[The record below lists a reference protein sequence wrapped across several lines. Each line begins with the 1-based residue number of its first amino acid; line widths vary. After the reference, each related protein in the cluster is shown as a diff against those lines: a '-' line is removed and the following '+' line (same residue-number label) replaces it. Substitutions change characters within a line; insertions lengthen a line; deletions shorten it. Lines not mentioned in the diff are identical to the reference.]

1 MSLDDQLSV
10 SIDDPSIKRSTLAI
24 LRNQSHNGAFVA
36 SPDFAEYQF
45 CWLRDGSFSA
55 YALDQVGEHEASDRY
70 HRWVNGA
77 IERISEIIDTVIEMR
92 FRGEALDPAHM
103 PPARFALDGSSVI
116 DDWPNFQIDGYG
128 TWLWSLGQHLTLSG
142 NPTLPDELHAS
153 VARAARYL
161 ATFALNPCYDVWE
174 ESGTALHSSTLACV
188 YGGLVTAAGLLHDD
202 ELLRTADVVRT
213 RLETDAARLSLYA
226 KSSENES
233 VDSSS
238 LWLHAPF
245 HVVDANDPFF
255 IETVKVIVEMLTFE
269 GGLRRYA
276 DDTYFGSGSWPVLTA
291 SLGWHYT
298 EIGDLEGAKLCRD
311 WVASHFDDVGHLGE
325 QFGGERR
332 DRVHYDEWVERWGPP
347 ALDLTWSHAMF
358 IVLEVAI
365 NRLERVARQA
375 ELAEKAEGVREA
387 REL

>member
-1 MSLDDQLSV
+1 
-10 SIDDPSIKRSTLAI
+10 
-24 LRNQSHNGAFVA
+24 
-36 SPDFAEYQF
+36 
-45 CWLRDGSFSA
+45 
-55 YALDQVGEHEASDRY
+55 VGEYEASHRY
-70 HRWVNGA
+70 HRWVNDA

-142 NPTLPDELHAS
+142 RPTLPDELRAS

-161 ATFALNPCYDVWE
+161 STFALNPCYDVWE

-188 YGGLVTAAGLLHDD
+188 YGGLVTAAGLLRD
-202 ELLRTADVVRT
+202 EALLDTANIVRT
-213 RLETDAARLSLYA
+213 RLEVDAARLSLYA

-233 VDSSS
+233 VDASS
-238 LWLHAPF
+238 LWLHVPF
-245 HVVDANDPFF
+245 HVVDANDPLFN
-255 IETVKVIVEMLTFE
+255 ETVNAIVEKLTFE

-291 SLGWHYT
+291 SLGWHYA
-298 EIGDLEGAKLCRD
+298 EVGDVEGAKRCRD
-311 WVASHFDDVGHLGE
+311 WVGSHFDDVGHLGE

-358 IVLEVAI
+358 VVLEVAI
-365 NRLERVARQA
+365 DRLEKLALRD
-375 ELAEKAEGVREA
+375 ELADMSKVERNA
-387 REL
+387 RES